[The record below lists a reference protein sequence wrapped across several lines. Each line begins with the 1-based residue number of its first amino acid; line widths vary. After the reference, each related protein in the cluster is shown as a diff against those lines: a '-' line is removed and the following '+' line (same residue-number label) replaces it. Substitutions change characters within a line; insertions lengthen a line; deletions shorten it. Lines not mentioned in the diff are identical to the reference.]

1 MENDMKE
8 LTTRHLVLHYQD
20 GLENFVKDS
29 LNIVETK
36 LPFIKE
42 LFKNDDIDNFQLKAS
57 FFTKRNEF
65 EMYIKS
71 ISGGHTP
78 PPWATGCFYNGEICM
93 SEDVGAQTK
102 GYSNA
107 SPYKCGEHDSL

>member
-1 MENDMKE
+1 MKE